1 VPVWVGI
8 GRAVYIGPSLR
19 LSTHSGAVACL
30 ALGVDAPLRV
40 HVGPGEP
47 VVARSV
53 LVPARLPHRMVTDG
67 VLSAFC
73 YLDPTSG
80 RHESCRAR
88 MVPDEA
94 GLHLAHADERAL
106 LDLARSGDAAALLAC
121 AAPAEPRPAPA
132 DPRIGRAVRRL
143 ETSTGVD
150 TAATELAAEA
160 GLSTSRFLHL
170 FGEQTGTTVRRY
182 RSWSRMVLAA
192 GALATGADLTRAAAD
207 AGFATPSHFTAAFRR
222 MFGLPP
228 SRLLAHAGRPVG
240 WTDRPAEQRR
250 EKDS

>member
-8 GRAVYIGPSLR
+8 GRAVYIGPSLQ

-30 ALGVDAPLRV
+30 ALGVDAPLQV

-67 VLSAFC
+67 ALTAFC

-88 MVPDEA
+88 MLPSAA
-94 GLHLAHADERAL
+94 GVHLAHVDEHAL

-121 AAPAEPRPAPA
+121 AAPVDRRTGPTDLRV
-132 DPRIGRAVRRL
+132 GRAVRRL
-143 ETSTGVD
+143 DTLAGVD
-150 TAATELAAEA
+150 TPATDLAAEV

-170 FGEQTGTTVRRY
+170 FSEQTGTTVRRY
-182 RSWSRMVLAA
+182 RIWSRMVLAA
-192 GALATGADLTRAAAD
+192 GALASGADLTRAAAD

-228 SRLLAHAGRPVG
+228 SRLLAHAGRPVV
-240 WTDRPAEQRR
+240 WTDR
-250 EKDS
+250 SH